1 MRQLAATLVSLRRF
15 AAALSRNLAAGGRLA
30 FGLPMRQF
38 SASLAQFTVLLGM
51 GWLFAFGVDWSDLGG
66 TGVISGWGVAADAA
80 RAYWWLAA
88 VALIALL
95 DGRRTG
101 FLPLA
106 VACAAAEPWLWLAWL
121 GVNALITRLPAAPEW
136 PLHDLLWWVM
146 LAWQAVVM
154 ARALCLQHGRFRWRI
169 PALTALYAL
178 LLHLTLEHSPDEA
191 LWQAAVPATPR
202 ARLDVEGTYYSQAR
216 LLDVAL
222 AELADGRDGVPDF
235 VFVGFGAYADE
246 GVFRREVMQV
256 RDIVGAR
263 FDTLERSLLL
273 VNSRRTVDELPLAN
287 RSNLHY
293 LLRKVAQRMEADE
306 DILFL
311 FLTSHGREDGRL
323 VVDFGELGLNDLE
336 PAELRRILDEA
347 GIKWRVLVVSA
358 CFSGAFLPALES
370 PDTLIITAAAH
381 DRSSFGCAHENEW
394 TYFGE
399 AFFRDALADTQ
410 DLPAAFRAASQLIE
424 ARERR
429 EGKEPSRPQM
439 ALGGNIQAQLAK
451 WAETR

>member
-1 MRQLAATLVSLRRF
+1 MRHLAQAWGLTCRF
-15 AAALSRNLAAGGRLA
+15 GVALSRNLAAGARLA
-30 FGLPMRQF
+30 LGLPLRQF
-38 SASLAQFTVLLGM
+38 SVSLGQFIALLAV
-51 GWLFAFGVDWSDLGG
+51 GWMFALAVDWSDLEAAGAL
-66 TGVISGWGVAADAA
+66 SGWGVAAVAA

-88 VALIALL
+88 VALVAVLN
-95 DGRRTG
+95 GHRHG

-106 VACAAAEPWLWLAWL
+106 VACAAADPLLWLIWL
-121 GVNALITRLPAAPEW
+121 LANELVTRLQMPPAW
-136 PLHDLLWWVM
+136 PVQDLLWWAT
-146 LAWQAVVM
+146 LAWQGAVM
-154 ARALCLQHGRFRWRI
+154 ARALRLLHRHFRWRN
-169 PALTALYAL
+169 PALATLYAAL
-178 LLHLTLEHSPDEA
+178 LYLTLQHSPDEA

-202 ARLDVEGTYYSQAR
+202 AALDVEGTYYAQSR
-216 LLDVAL
+216 LLDASL
-222 AELADGRDGVPDF
+222 STLEPGRRGLPDF
-235 VFVGFGAYADE
+235 VFVGFGAYAGE

-256 RDIVGAR
+256 RDIVGTR
-263 FDTLERSLLL
+263 FDTRERSLLL

-293 LLRKVAQRMEADE
+293 VLRQVAQRMETDE

-323 VVDFGELGLNDLE
+323 VVDFGEMGLNDLE

-370 PDTLIITAAAH
+370 PHTLVITAAAH

-399 AFFRDALADTQ
+399 AFFRDALADTR
-410 DLPAAFRAASQLIE
+410 DLPAAFRAASELID

-439 ALGGNIQAQLAK
+439 AVGGEIEAQLAR
-451 WAETR
+451 WAEMR